1 MQRDMSFLLIKAEI
15 ASEKSR
21 KVANHH
27 SAGEN
32 RRQRQ
37 QPPIF
42 LIKRRKIF

>member
-15 ASEKSR
+15 ASEKSK

-32 RRQRQ
+32 GETKTTATSV
-37 QPPIF
+37 F
-42 LIKRRKIF
+42 N